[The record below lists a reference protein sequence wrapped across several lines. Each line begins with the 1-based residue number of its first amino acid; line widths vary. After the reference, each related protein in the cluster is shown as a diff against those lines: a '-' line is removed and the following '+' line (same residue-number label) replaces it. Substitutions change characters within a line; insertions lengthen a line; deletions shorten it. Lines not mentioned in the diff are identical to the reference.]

1 MNDYDLLRILEN
13 IGMEQVLLDA
23 QMTMEDVFLLLH
35 DLKYIDLEI
44 YDLYEEE

>member
-1 MNDYDLLRILEN
+1 MNDYDLLRIVEDV
-13 IGMEQVLLDA
+13 GMEQILMDA

-44 YDLYEEE
+44 YNLEEE